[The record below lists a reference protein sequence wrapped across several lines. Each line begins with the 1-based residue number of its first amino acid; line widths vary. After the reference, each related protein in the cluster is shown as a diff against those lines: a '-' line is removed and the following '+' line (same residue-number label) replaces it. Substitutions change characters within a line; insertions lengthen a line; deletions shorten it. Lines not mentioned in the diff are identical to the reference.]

1 VTAAGEAHA
10 RGDWRAT
17 YDALAPDRDVLDLTD
32 LARLADAAWW
42 LGETPDSMALSED
55 LFQRLVGDGADTEA
69 AERAL
74 RLSLQWFA
82 RGDLPIAFAWLARAR
97 RLLEPLPRC
106 ALHGYLAYL
115 EASVDLEVTEDPG
128 PAASAAST
136 VRTYAEEFADPALDS
151 FAHALGGLAAV
162 RRGRTAAGF
171 ARLDE
176 AMLPVLAGRVDPL
189 WSGDLYCTVIHLCD
203 ALADLTRMRAWTE
216 ALGRWSRSRSATF
229 MFAGVTRIH
238 ELQLVAAEGDWDTVE
253 RELGDASADL
263 VDAHGWLAGEGY
275 YGLGEVRRLRGD
287 PAGARAAY
295 ARAEELARDPQ
306 PGRALLLRAEGR
318 PRDALA
324 QLRVSLAEHS
334 PLGRAGLLPAAV
346 DLALETGDPS
356 YAETLASELEETAT
370 RFGTAGL
377 RARAA
382 QTRAALLLAVD
393 DPTAAIPLLE
403 EAAQVYR
410 DQRHRHAS
418 AQVHERLA
426 AAHRAL
432 DDTARAAA
440 EEATAMAIYAR
451 LGAAPDLARL
461 DRHPRPGG
469 LTDRE
474 VEVLRLVSTGSSNQ
488 QVADTLTISGKTV
501 SRHLA
506 NIFVKIGVSTRT
518 AAAAWARDH
527 GL

>member
-1 VTAAGEAHA
+1 
-10 RGDWRAT
+10 
-17 YDALAPDRDVLDLTD
+17 
-32 LARLADAAWW
+32 
-42 LGETPDSMALSED
+42 
-55 LFQRLVGDGADTEA
+55 
-69 AERAL
+69 
-74 RLSLQWFA
+74 
-82 RGDLPIAFAWLARAR
+82 
-97 RLLEPLPRC
+97 
-106 ALHGYLAYL
+106 
-115 EASVDLEVTEDPG
+115 
-128 PAASAAST
+128 
-136 VRTYAEEFADPALDS
+136 
-151 FAHALGGLAAV
+151 
-162 RRGRTAAGF
+162 
-171 ARLDE
+171 
-176 AMLPVLAGRVDPL
+176 
-189 WSGDLYCTVIHLCD
+189 
-203 ALADLTRMRAWTE
+203 
-216 ALGRWSRSRSATF
+216 
-229 MFAGVTRIH
+229 
-238 ELQLVAAEGDWDTVE
+238 
-253 RELGDASADL
+253 
-263 VDAHGWLAGEGY
+263 
-275 YGLGEVRRLRGD
+275 
-287 PAGARAAY
+287 
-295 ARAEELARDPQ
+295 
-306 PGRALLLRAEGR
+306 
-318 PRDALA
+318 
-324 QLRVSLAEHS
+324 VSLAEHS

-488 QVADTLTISGKTV
+488 QVADRLTISGKTV